1 MKKKKYENIINYL
14 NKILVSD
21 PPLSKVAK
29 MSLISTV
36 LHVEFEKW
44 IFCGFYILKNNNL
57 LEIGPH
63 QGKIIPCTHIQ
74 IGKGV
79 CGMSAMQNKIIVVND
94 VSKYPNY
101 ISCDYKTKSEIVV
114 PVRENGK
121 LEAVLDIDSV
131 ELSYFDDLD
140 KLYLKSISKMI

>member
-1 MKKKKYENIINYL
+1 MKKKKYKNIINYL
-14 NKILVSD
+14 NKILVSE

-29 MSLISTV
+29 MSLISTI
-36 LHVEFEKW
+36 LYVEFEKW
-44 IFCGFYILKNNNL
+44 IFCGFYILKNNSL

-79 CGMSAMQNKIIVVND
+79 CGTSAMKNKTIVVDD

-101 ISCDYKTKSEIVV
+101 ISCDFETKSEIVV
-114 PVRENGK
+114 PVRKNGELK
-121 LEAVLDIDSV
+121 AVLDIDSM
-131 ELSYFDDLD
+131 ELSHFDELD